1 MRERIS
7 NGQDLPTNF
16 KSQCPEDPIAQEYV
30 EGLVNIEVCRMQ
42 KSNLNSPQKTVLVVD
57 DDDICRFVTS
67 EILENLGLKVDLA
80 ADADQATGLARTK
93 NYDLILLDLHMPSMN
108 GVDLAR
114 HLQERGLAAEDRICL
129 LTGEEQEAV
138 FIKKLGG
145 SSLRI
150 FHKPLERSQV
160 MSFFSTRTDEV
171 PTEAAAAEPLKIKGF
186 DMSHALA
193 NFLGNE
199 SAFFNILREFP
210 GYGARFI
217 SDYATHLE
225 NKNIKECMRLAHS
238 IKGSSL
244 MIGATEINALAKDL
258 ESACHGTSNMQSV
271 GEIFKKL
278 ETLIL
283 ESSESIKKH
292 FQHDNA

>member
-1 MRERIS
+1 
-7 NGQDLPTNF
+7 
-16 KSQCPEDPIAQEYV
+16 
-30 EGLVNIEVCRMQ
+30 MQ
-42 KSNLNSPQKTVLVVD
+42 KSNLNCPQKTVLVVD

-67 EILENLGLKVDLA
+67 EILENLGLKVDFA
-80 ADADQATGLARTK
+80 ADADQATGFARTT

-114 HLQERGLAAEDRICL
+114 HLQERGLATEDKICL
-129 LTGEEQEAV
+129 LTGEEQL
-138 FIKKLGG
+138 KKLAG

-150 FHKPLERSQV
+150 FHKPLERSEV
-160 MSFFSTRTDEV
+160 MSFFSTRTDED
-171 PTEAAAAEPLKIKGF
+171 PTEAAASEPLEIKGF

-217 SDYATHLE
+217 SDYSTHLE

-292 FQHDNA
+292 FQNDNT

>member
-1 MRERIS
+1 M
-7 NGQDLPTNF
+7 
-16 KSQCPEDPIAQEYV
+16 QE
-30 EGLVNIEVCRMQ
+30 
-42 KSNLNSPQKTVLVVD
+42 SNLNCRQKTVLVVD
-57 DDDICRFVTS
+57 DDEICRFVTA
-67 EILENLGLKVDLA
+67 EILQNLGLKVDLA
-80 ADADQATGLARTK
+80 ANADQATALAKAK

-108 GVDLAR
+108 GMDLAR
-114 HLQERGLAAEDRICL
+114 HLQERGLAKEDKICL
-129 LTGEEQEAV
+129 LTGEEREPG
-138 FIKKLGG
+138 FIKKLAGN
-145 SSLRI
+145 SLRI
-150 FHKPLERSQV
+150 FHKPLELSQV

-171 PTEAAAAEPLKIKGF
+171 PIEAVAETLKIKGF

-217 SDYATHLE
+217 SDYSKHLE
-225 NKNIKECMRLAHS
+225 NKNIKECSRLAHS

-244 MIGATEINALAKDL
+244 MIGAREINTLATDL
-258 ESACHGTSNMQSV
+258 ESACHGTADMQSV

-278 ETLIL
+278 EALIL
-283 ESSESIKKH
+283 EASESIKKH